1 MRLRFNLHVSVL
13 QDAIAMSVRKR
24 KLEFNQTG
32 RKLKT
37 LYIVFIVLVCMSCS
51 SKHKPFANGRL
62 LDYESSSSNDD
73 ASYVQENPLY
83 VSSHKTKH
91 DMLESLKRKINSR
104 RSISTKH
111 EKPSNDSDSP
121 TDDDLEYDEYESES
135 GDSILANVK
144 VITKRLQ
151 LEKLTK
157 RCMTFYEKN
166 NKIIL
171 LMFLFLLFHHQLQKL
186 AKSHAAHM
194 IIPSPFTVIRLIF
207 LLNALRR
214 MRILPG
220 QDGTPLENLFKEK
233 FLGLFPVRLE
243 AYSPPVDQHFMFERI
258 NDRYVR
264 DQIAINKVIKADRCN
279 VTITDTTNLGDDVQ
293 MYNETVVVVLDI
305 KPDLNFI
312 HLSIFRDAL
321 SFLIRQARNNPMLS
335 KKNLNVVLVLESP
348 GGSAQSYG
356 IAAYELQRLARTPNV
371 TLTVCVDKVAA
382 SGGYMLASQATPGN
396 LIAAPFSLVG
406 SIGVMGQ
413 TINVQKVLE
422 SFGVTPLVFKAGTHK
437 APVGIIGDV
446 TEEGMATVQE
456 MLDSQHIA
464 FKQMISDS
472 RGSKITDMEKVST
485 GEVWLAQDAV
495 DLGLVDQI
503 MSSQEYIDSKIERGA
518 TVLRLLSYRRE
529 PFSFLKAAGG
539 GPSQPFASLACLQK
553 IWHVICP
560 SKTTIIEDS
569 LFLS

>member
-1 MRLRFNLHVSVL
+1 
-13 QDAIAMSVRKR
+13 
-24 KLEFNQTG
+24 
-32 RKLKT
+32 
-37 LYIVFIVLVCMSCS
+37 
-51 SKHKPFANGRL
+51 
-62 LDYESSSSNDD
+62 
-73 ASYVQENPLY
+73 
-83 VSSHKTKH
+83 
-91 DMLESLKRKINSR
+91 
-104 RSISTKH
+104 
-111 EKPSNDSDSP
+111 
-121 TDDDLEYDEYESES
+121 
-135 GDSILANVK
+135 
-144 VITKRLQ
+144 
-151 LEKLTK
+151 
-157 RCMTFYEKN
+157 
-166 NKIIL
+166 
-171 LMFLFLLFHHQLQKL
+171 
-186 AKSHAAHM
+186 
-194 IIPSPFTVIRLIF
+194 
-207 LLNALRR
+207 
-214 MRILPG
+214 
-220 QDGTPLENLFKEK
+220 
-233 FLGLFPVRLE
+233 
-243 AYSPPVDQHFMFERI
+243 
-258 NDRYVR
+258 
-264 DQIAINKVIKADRCN
+264 
-279 VTITDTTNLGDDVQ
+279 
-293 MYNETVVVVLDI
+293 MYNETVVVILDI

-413 TINVQKVLE
+413 TINVQKILE

-472 RGSKITDMEKVST
+472 RGSKITDMEKVAT

-560 SKTTIIEDS
+560 SKTTIIEYS